1 MRLRVTLITA
11 MVTFAFLVGACAS
24 DPEVIEV
31 VKEVIV
37 EKEVIKEVEVPGET
51 VVVEKEVVKE
61 VMVPGET
68 VVVEKEVIKEVPV
81 EVTVEREVTKVV
93 EVPVDVIV
101 EKEVVKIVEV
111 FKEFLKFGEAP
122 ALAQLVAAG
131 KLPPVAERLPAQP
144 MVMPLLGSVGQY
156 GGTIRRFYL
165 GPSDACNFFRMSRA
179 SFSRYS
185 TDGFSVL
192 PSLAK
197 GWSASTDGK
206 EWTIFMR
213 EGVKW
218 SDGEEFNVD
227 DVMFQYEDVIL
238 NKTLTPGERLTGDL
252 RIGLKDDGTPY
263 LATIEKI
270 DDYSFKVKYP
280 LPNFLF
286 LDTLSQG
293 DQDCG
298 RQDRN
303 SFWDPEHYMKQF
315 HIDFNSD
322 ADADAKAAGF
332 EDWTQLYDNKTAY
345 VTNAEKPTLAPWKYE
360 NELGASLVTANR
372 NPYYWAVDPDGNQLP
387 YIDRLTFTLVDNP
400 TVGTLKAIQGEIDF
414 QGRHIRLP
422 DFTVLKEGE
431 EKGGYRV
438 VLWPAFGGVDAML
451 RTNQAFQGPTGE
463 ALRNP
468 DFRRAMSIAIDRDSI
483 NEISFLGLATPRNS
497 VPVPGHA
504 QYPGAEYEF
513 KNIYYDPAEAIAEL
527 DKIYPDKDA
536 DGFRLLPSGE
546 RIEMLIANSP
556 IFLPYPDIA
565 EQVVQ
570 NWLDVGVYAVS
581 ETLTRSIAFTKIRNN
596 EFPVWL
602 FSDSGGFGF
611 NRAAGGTGGIGS
623 RSNPG
628 WGLWTG
634 TEGAEGV
641 MPPPIAYEQQALK
654 SNAATM
660 NDAER
665 SAVGQQYYKDLI
677 DVTWE
682 IPLVGLSPASQGV
695 NVVNNRLQNVAE
707 TNMANLWAFRTPN
720 GSYPEQIWYK

>member
-1 MRLRVTLITA
+1 MKLRFTFLTLMVAFVFVLAACSSDDDDDAPVVAATA
-11 MVTFAFLVGACAS
+11 
-24 DPEVIEV
+24 
-31 VKEVIV
+31 
-37 EKEVIKEVEVPGET
+37 VPSQPAAAT
-51 VVVEKEVVKE
+51 A
-61 VMVPGET
+61 VPAAQAQPT
-68 VVVEKEVIKEVPV
+68 AVPAAQAQP
-81 EVTVEREVTKVV
+81 TA
-93 EVPVDVIV
+93 VPAAQAAVPAAQAMMTYN
-101 EKEVVKIVEV
+101 
-111 FKEFLKFGEAP
+111 EAP
-122 ALAQLVAAG
+122 ALAALAAAG
-131 KLPPVAERLPAQP
+131 TIPAVADRLPDEP
-144 MVMPLLGSVGQY
+144 MVMPMNGPIGKY

-185 TDGFSVL
+185 TDGFSYI

-197 GWSASTDGK
+197 GWESSDDGK

-213 EGVKW
+213 KGVKW

-227 DVMFQYEDVIL
+227 DVMYQYEQVIL
-238 NKTLTPGERLTGDL
+238 NQTLTPGTRLTGDL
-252 RIGLKDDGTPY
+252 RIGLDEEGNPF

-270 DDYSFKVKYP
+270 DDYSFKVVYP

-298 RQDRN
+298 RTDRN

-315 HIDFNSD
+315 HIDFNPD

-372 NPYYWAVDPDGNQLP
+372 NPYYWGVDPEGNQLP
-387 YIDRLTFTLVDNP
+387 YVDTLTFILVDNP
-400 TVGTLKAIQGEIDF
+400 TVGTLKAIQGEIDM

-431 EKGGYRV
+431 EKGGYHV
-438 VLWPAFGGVDAML
+438 VLWPAFGGTDATL

-468 DFRRAMSIAIDRDSI
+468 EFRRAMSIAIDRDSI
-483 NEISFLGLATPRNS
+483 NEVSFLGLATPRNS
-497 VPVPGHA
+497 VPVKGHA
-504 QYPGAEYEF
+504 QYPGEEYEF
-513 KNIYYDPAEAIAEL
+513 KDIYYAPAEAIEIL
-527 DKIYPDKDA
+527 DRIYPDKDSE
-536 DGFRLLPSGE
+536 GWRLLPGGE
-546 RIEMLIANSP
+546 RINMLIANSE

-565 EQVVQ
+565 EQVVAD
-570 NWLDVGVYAVS
+570 WRDVGVFSVS

-602 FSDSGGFGF
+602 FSDSGGFGYQ
-611 NRAAGGTGGIGS
+611 RAQGGTGGVGS

-628 WGLWTG
+628 WGVWTG
-634 TEGAEGV
+634 TDGAEGIE
-641 MPPPIAYEQQALK
+641 PPQIAKDNQVKK
-654 SNAATM
+654 SNAATLPE
-660 NDAER
+660 AER
-665 SAVGQQYYKDLI
+665 NEIGKQYYKDLI
-677 DVTWE
+677 DLTWE
-682 IPLVGLSPASQGV
+682 IHLVGLSPASQGV
-695 NVVNNRLQNVAE
+695 NVINNDLMNVPE

-720 GSYPEQIWYK
+720 GAYPEQVWYDR